1 MNQELLFNLMVAELK
16 ELCKGPPE
24 FVEGI
29 LLINKVSSPSELSA
43 EIAKLMILIR
53 SLDRPDKNLNR
64 DLLRI
69 SAVVAGYTEV
79 MTRFIDNVDLHEAL
93 KKMDL

>member
-1 MNQELLFNLMVAELK
+1 MNQELLFNLMVSELK

-29 LLINKVSSPSELSA
+29 SLITRISSPSELSN
-43 EIAKLMILIR
+43 ELSKLLILIR
-53 SLDRPDKNLNR
+53 SLDRPDKNLNK

-69 SAVVAGYTEV
+69 SAIVAGYTEV
-79 MTRFIDNVDLHEAL
+79 MTRFIDNSDLHEAL